1 MSKTIQRNTE
11 STTKVFDQR
20 SLARD
25 YATLMPLLREGMRVL
40 DVGCGTGAITKDVAR
55 YIGHTGSVIGID
67 NTEAFVLSGRES
79 YKDVSNLEL
88 VHADLFEYKSRADFD
103 LVICAR
109 VVQWLSDPKAA
120 LTKLVSFLKPGG
132 QLSVLDYNH
141 DTLEWKPAPPESMLI
156 FYRAFLQW
164 RADAGMDNRIAD
176 HLAGHLASL
185 GMHAV
190 EVIDADERYEK
201 NQDDFLERAGIWL
214 KVAEL
219 KQIVEEGY
227 LTAAMRQKAIEEY
240 SAWLHKT
247 AESMTMKLKDVHA
260 KV

>member
-1 MSKTIQRNTE
+1 MSKTIHRNTE

-25 YATLMPLLREGMRVL
+25 YATLVPLLRQGMRVL

-55 YIGHTGSVIGID
+55 YIGHTGYVIGID
-67 NTEAFVLSGRES
+67 NTEAFILSGRES
-79 YKDVSNLEL
+79 YKDVSNLGL
-88 VHADLFEYKSRADFD
+88 IHSDLFEYQSAADFD

-109 VVQWLSDPKAA
+109 VVQWLSDPKTA

-132 QLSVLDYNH
+132 HLSLLDYNH
-141 DTLEWKPAPPESMLI
+141 EGLEWTPAPPESMLI

-176 HLAGHLASL
+176 HVADHLKAL
-185 GMHAV
+185 GMHSV
-190 EVIDADERYEK
+190 KVINADERYEK
-201 NQDDFLERAGIWL
+201 KQHDFIERAGIWL

-227 LTAAMRQKAIEEY
+227 LTAAMRQKAIVEY
-240 SAWLHKT
+240 SAWLHDT
-247 AESMTMKLKDVHA
+247 AESMTMKLKDVQA
-260 KV
+260 QV